1 MKVWLAVGITASLL
15 LSAQTTAAQ
24 QPPKPNILIIITDD
38 QRIDTLEPFP
48 GATYF
53 PNFFATTPLCCP
65 SRTSIMTGQY
75 SHNHGVTDNVPQ
87 NHPVDLG
94 APTLQ
99 GYLDDAG
106 YSTGLFGK
114 FINKWPVE
122 YGPPHFDEWLLLA
135 TRTDGAGYYGD
146 TWNDNGAVVTK
157 PGYSTNI
164 AFNRAD
170 AFIRRQ
176 EGPWYASVAP
186 YAPHFPYTPE
196 EKYADM
202 PVSYW
207 GGNPATREK
216 DRSDKPLLVRESDR
230 TTADGA
236 YIRRQ
241 QIRALQTVYDQRDK
255 LLATLEETGQLDNT
269 IILFLSDNGYLWG
282 EHGLTRKVR
291 PYDPSIRV
299 GAYIRGPGFSGG
311 TDNRYS
317 ANIDVLPTL
326 LGMANVAFDA
336 SIVDGRDM
344 RTSSRT
350 SILTEFLGNIDRY
363 QKWASLRTPEFQ
375 YIEWY
380 RDDGTVRFKEYYDM
394 SSDPWQLRNL
404 LHDGRPENNPDKTKL
419 KAMLSQAKACAGTAC
434 P

>member
-1 MKVWLAVGITASLL
+1 MKVWLAVGITATLL

-24 QPPKPNILIIITDD
+24 EPPKPNILIIITDD
-38 QRIDTLEPFP
+38 QRIDTLESFP

-75 SHNHGVTDNVPQ
+75 SHNHGVTDNVPE

-99 GYLDDAG
+99 GYLQDAG
-106 YSTGLFGK
+106 YTTGLFGK

-122 YGPPHFDEWLLLA
+122 FVPPRFNEWLLLA
-135 TRTDGAGYYGD
+135 ARTDGGGFYGAR
-146 TWNDNGAVVTK
+146 WNDNGTVVTK

-170 AFIRRQ
+170 AFIRNQ

-186 YAPHFPYTPE
+186 FAPHSPYTPE
-196 EKYADM
+196 KKYADM
-202 PVSYW
+202 SVPYW
-207 GGNPATREK
+207 GGNPGTRETDK
-216 DRSDKPLLVRESDR
+216 SDKPLFVRSSDH
-230 TTADGA
+230 TLSEGK
-236 YIRRQ
+236 YIRQQ

-255 LLATLEETGQLDNT
+255 LLATLQETGQLDNT
-269 IILFLSDNGYLWG
+269 IVLFLSDNGYLWG

-311 TDNRYS
+311 TDTRYT

-326 LGMANVAFDA
+326 LGMANVPFDD

-344 RTSSRT
+344 RSSSRV
-350 SILTEFLGNIDRY
+350 SILTEFLGDLDGY
-363 QKWASLRTPEFQ
+363 QTWASVRTPEFQ

-380 RDDGTVRFKEYYDM
+380 RDDGTVEFKEYYNM
-394 SSDPWQLRNL
+394 SSDPWQLKNL
-404 LHDGRPENNPDKTKL
+404 LHDGMPENNPDKR
-419 KAMLSQAKACAGTAC
+419 MLRDLVSQAKACAGTAC